1 MTRLCL
7 NIPDLAFQTL
17 ELQLLE
23 RAVLPISC
31 RLGGCPWDAEG
42 EKEGLLQSIVEPV
55 HRLAVRFLH
64 GHESREL

>member
-1 MTRLCL
+1 MNLMNPKDRTLQIILLLRTRLCL

-42 EKEGLLQSIVEPV
+42 EKEG
-55 HRLAVRFLH
+55 VRA
-64 GHESREL
+64 